1 MRTLGLIRR
10 ATPAPSR
17 DLWSRLRAR
26 LREEDEVVRLS
37 IPRLGWREA
46 AALAVA
52 VAATAVVPDPLRFLI
67 ASGIL

>member
-10 ATPAPSR
+10 GSPHSSR
-17 DLWSRLRAR
+17 DLWSRLQVR
-26 LREEDEVVRLS
+26 LCEEDEVVRFAL
-37 IPRLGWREA
+37 PALGWREA

-52 VAATAVVPDPLRFLI
+52 LAAVAVVPDPLAFLI